1 MSFVPDRGDL
11 VWLNFDPQAGHE
23 QGRRRP
29 ALTLSP
35 KAYNARA
42 GLALFCPVTS
52 RVKGYP
58 FEVPLP
64 PGLPVAGVILAD
76 QVRSLD
82 YRARQ
87 AEPIA
92 RAPEEVIRAVLARVK
107 LLLD

>member
-1 MSFVPDRGDL
+1 VAEL
-11 VWLNFDPQAGHE
+11 
-23 QGRRRP
+23 RP
-29 ALTLSP
+29 AGGARTEQEEACARTLLP
-35 KAYNARA
+35 HPQRRA
-42 GLALFCPVTS
+42 GLALFCPVPLT
-52 RVKGYP
+52 GQGLP

-82 YRARQ
+82 HRAQQ